1 MDNKNIFDKKKFSGK
16 KSVYY
21 IIMGICVVVI
31 GAASFISYKS
41 VQNALSNKKLE
52 NTPNAVD
59 KVDSPVDNVSKT
71 ETDNKPA
78 QDADSQTQTDE
89 KTEAVNTRPSDEPV
103 IDTKAYVMPV
113 SGEMTTGFSITA
125 PIYSETLKD
134 WRIHDGI
141 DISAALGDNVVA
153 VNDGAV
159 EKINSDD
166 IYGITVVIKHTDG
179 RRSTYCNLEDSV
191 ELEEGQLIKQ
201 GDIVG
206 KVGNTAVFEISDGPH
221 LHFEMSENGNKIDPL
236 SVIKE

>member
-16 KSVYY
+16 RSVYY
-21 IIMGICVVVI
+21 IIMGVCVIVI

-41 VQNALSNKKLE
+41 IQNALSNEKLE
-52 NTPNAVD
+52 NTPDTVD
-59 KVDSPVDNVSKT
+59 KVDSPVENVTENKTDT
-71 ETDNKPA
+71 ETPVVTEPLPEE
-78 QDADSQTQTDE
+78 Q
-89 KTEAVNTRPSDEPV
+89 TEAVNTQPSEQPTV
-103 IDTKAYVMPV
+103 ESKSYIMPV
-113 SGEMTTGFSITA
+113 SGDVTTGFSTTA
-125 PIYSETLKD
+125 PVYSETLKD
-134 WRIHDGI
+134 WRIHDGV
-141 DISAALGDNVVA
+141 DISAAIGDNVVA

-159 EKINSDD
+159 EKISADD

-179 RRSTYCNLEDSV
+179 KKSTYCNLEDSV
-191 ELEEGQLIKQ
+191 ELEEGQLINQ